1 MKYISIIIIF
11 KKLLFCLNGDAL
23 EFYLNGEY
31 ENLNKN
37 SKSALVEFKKAL
49 SLEPNSQI
57 IQKEVANCYM
67 QNNDTLNAKLHYL
80 NALEISKYNLNIG
93 FEILDFLNK
102 IDNDDS
108 YQEILNKLMNKN
120 PSNLKLRYIKVEYL
134 FSKKNYEGI
143 IDEYKNIYFIENNKI
158 EFLEK
163 LIKISI
169 LLEKENYL
177 DKVLH
182 EISYQDSASSEPLL
196 AISRLKLIKGEH
208 VNSIEYLVKAYKLS
222 KNENTLL
229 KLIRIAI
236 DYDLENYID
245 KYIDMFNQYHDTSKE
260 IQLLMIEN
268 AVKKMDYYYAL
279 KLMKNIINKGLI
291 EYNLLEKF
299 IAVADELNNLD
310 FAMSIIENQF
320 YKNNNKL
327 LSYMMGDIYFIEGHS
342 DDALRWYLKTLYLD
356 SQNIELKHIV
366 STLSES
372 LFEYEL
378 SDSIFTDIIKQ
389 DSTNSTALNNYA
401 YSLSERPKSN
411 LIFALDLAKKA
422 IKLNPNNAAF
432 LDTIGWIY
440 FKLNKYEEAL
450 NYITK
455 SLENDENNEVILEHL
470 LQVYLKLN
478 YISAA
483 KNTYKK
489 ILELNPQNNSFESV
503 MKDLIYE

>member
-1 MKYISIIIIF
+1 MKYILILIIF

-23 EFYLNGEY
+23 EFYLNGEF
-31 ENLNKN
+31 ENLNRN
-37 SKSALVEFKKAL
+37 SKSALIEFKKAL

-67 QNNDTLNAKLHYL
+67 QNNDTLNAKTHYL

-93 FEILDFLNK
+93 FEILEFLNK
-102 IDNDDS
+102 INNDDS
-108 YQEILNKLMNKN
+108 YQEVLNKLIDNN
-120 PSNLKLRYIKVEYL
+120 PSSLKLRYIKVEYL
-134 FSKKNYEGI
+134 FNKKNYEGI

-158 EFLEK
+158 ELLEK
-163 LIKISI
+163 LIEISI
-169 LLEKENYL
+169 LLKKKNYL

-182 EISYQDSASSEPLL
+182 EISYQDSTSSKPLL
-196 AISRLKLIKGEH
+196 ALSTLKLIKGEH
-208 VNSIEYLVKAYKLS
+208 DNSINYLVKAYKLS

-229 KLIRIAI
+229 RLIRIAI
-236 DYDLENYID
+236 DYDLKNYID
-245 KYIDMFNQYHDTSKE
+245 KYIDIFVQNHGTTAE
-260 IQLLMIEN
+260 IQLLMAEN
-268 AVKKMDYYYAL
+268 AVNKMDYYYAI
-279 KLMKNIINKGLI
+279 KLMKDIINKGFI

-299 IAVADELNNLD
+299 VRVANELNNLD
-310 FAMSIIENQF
+310 FAKSIIANQF
-320 YKNNNKL
+320 YKKNNKL
-327 LSYMMGDIYFIEGHS
+327 LSFMMGDIYFIEGRS
-342 DDALRWYLKTLYLD
+342 DDALRWYLETLNLD
-356 SQNIELKHIV
+356 NQNIELKHIV

-378 SDSIFTDIIKQ
+378 SDSIFTDIINQ

-401 YSLSERPKSN
+401 YSLSERPNSN

-422 IKLNPNNAAF
+422 IKLNSNNAAF

-450 NYITK
+450 NYITR

-470 LQVYLKLN
+470 LHVYLKLN
-478 YISAA
+478 NLGAA
-483 KNTYKK
+483 KNIYKK
-489 ILELNPQNNSFESV
+489 ILELNPQNNIFEHV